1 MIHLALL
8 ATIIPPHGPALLGS
22 RFMNAAIEGE
32 QGSVAEIEFA
42 MSRTPKKIIFF
53 SFIFNSLFLFL
64 NVFYFS
70 RHKLEAALAPGEI
83 WLTSN
88 R

>member
-32 QGSVAEIEFA
+32 QGSVAGIDFA
-42 MSRTPKKIIFF
+42 MSRTPKKKNLFF
-53 SFIFNSLFLFL
+53 IYFPFFISFS
-64 NVFYFS
+64 
-70 RHKLEAALAPGEI
+70 
-83 WLTSN
+83 
-88 R
+88 